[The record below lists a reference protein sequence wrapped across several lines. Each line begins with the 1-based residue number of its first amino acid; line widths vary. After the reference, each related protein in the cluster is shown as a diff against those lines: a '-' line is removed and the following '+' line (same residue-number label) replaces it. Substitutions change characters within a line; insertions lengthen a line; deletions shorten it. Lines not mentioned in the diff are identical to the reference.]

1 MENVVITG
9 AGQAGFS
16 VASELRKLGFEGTI
30 SLIGKECHAPYQ
42 RPPLSKDY
50 LLGKIPKDRLLI
62 RPTPYYAEQ
71 NISLLLDESVTG
83 IDTQSRVASFESGGS
98 LQYDALVL
106 VTGAIPRRLAA
117 TIGGNLEGVHY
128 IRNLV
133 DIDGLA
139 PAINAGN
146 KMAIIGG
153 GYIGLEAAAVAAQK
167 GMKITVIEA
176 ADRILNRVA
185 CKQTSDFIRDL
196 HIEHGVNILDGQAV
210 KSLRGASG
218 KVTDV
223 VLENGNIIATDIV
236 IVGIGVE
243 PETSI
248 AESAGITLVNGIR
261 TDEYGKTDIP
271 GIWAAGDCASFPW
284 NGGLVRLESVPN
296 AIDHGQTIARN
307 LMGQN
312 EKYIPKP
319 WFWSDQYDL
328 KLQIAGWNNAYD
340 DVVIRNNGAKR
351 SHWYF
356 SGQKLVTVD
365 SFNDPASHMIARR
378 LLTSGK
384 PVSKTRIAD
393 PKTELKTIL

>member
-1 MENVVITG
+1 MENVVIIG

-71 NISLLLDESVTG
+71 NISLLLGESVTG
-83 IDTQSRVASFESGGS
+83 IDTQSRVVSFESGGS

-106 VTGAIPRRLAA
+106 VTGAIPHRLSAK
-117 TIGGNLEGVHY
+117 IGGNLEGVHY

-133 DIDGLA
+133 DIDDLA

-146 KMAIIGG
+146 KVAIIGG

-167 GMKITVIEA
+167 DMKVTVIEA
-176 ADRILNRVA
+176 ASRILNRVA

-248 AESAGITLVNGIR
+248 AESAGITLANGIR

-296 AIDHGQTIARN
+296 AIDHGQAIARN

-328 KLQIAGWNNAYD
+328 KLQIAGWNDSYD

-365 SFNDPASHMIARR
+365 SFNDPASHMVARR

-384 PVSKTRIAD
+384 PVSKTRIVD